1 MEIKKLEK
9 YKEYKTQLQ
18 WEKAGFKIKRNQTPL
33 RLWSNGFRNEVYS
46 YYSPRQV
53 KPMTEKEIAAFKEK
67 EAAKRKQSR
76 IKRMEII
83 KREKELRME
92 IEKREKELRKKYER
106 LIALRNQV
114 KQGLQNLKYD
124 KPYRELIVID
134 TETTGL
140 TDDDE
145 LLQVSIID
153 ENGEELY
160 NSYLKPLVKEGWS
173 SAQLING
180 ISPQMVE
187 DAPSICTEAPK
198 IAEILKSA
206 KKIVGYNVYFDLGF
220 LRDYGIEPDPEA
232 GIIDVMKIFAEIYGE
247 WNDYYEN
254 YKWQKLVTC
263 AAYYR
268 FDWTGLK
275 AHDSLAD
282 CQATLFC
289 YKKIL
294 EKQKEENKDGT
305 IV

>member
-1 MEIKKLEK
+1 MERKNKEK

-53 KPMTEKEIAAFKEK
+53 KPMTEEEIAAFKEK

-76 IKRMEII
+76 TKRMEIM
-83 KREKELRME
+83 KREKELQ
-92 IEKREKELRKKYER
+92 KKYER
-106 LIALRNQV
+106 FKALRNQV
-114 KQGLQNLKYD
+114 KQGLENLEYD
-124 KPYRELIVID
+124 KPFRELIVID

-140 TDDDE
+140 ADDDE

-160 NSYLKPLVKEGWS
+160 NSYLKPLVKEDWPR
-173 SAQLING
+173 AQQING
-180 ISPQMVE
+180 ISSQMVE

-206 KKIVGYNVYFDLGF
+206 KEIVGYNVYYDLRY
-220 LRDYGIEPDPEA
+220 LRDYGIEPDPTA
-232 GIIDVMKIFAEIYGE
+232 DIIDVMEIFAEIYGE
-247 WNDYYEN
+247 WNDYYGN
-254 YKWQKLVTC
+254 YKWQSLGTC

-294 EKQKEENKDGT
+294 KKTKGGK
-305 IV
+305 